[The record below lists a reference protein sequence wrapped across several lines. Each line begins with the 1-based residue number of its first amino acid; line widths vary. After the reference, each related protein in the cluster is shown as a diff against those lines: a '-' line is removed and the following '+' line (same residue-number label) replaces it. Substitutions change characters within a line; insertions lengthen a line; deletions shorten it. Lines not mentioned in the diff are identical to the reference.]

1 MPGHPFSVPFQ
12 PLATRDCP
20 GEVLPQ
26 PARALLVHDRDLTP
40 TLEAHHRSPLRI
52 RVLQS
57 ERRGERYH
65 RRVVLITA
73 DGRAVSQ
80 GEIEIRL
87 DRLPSPIVRQV
98 LAGQKPL
105 GGILRDEGFA
115 HQSRPQAFFALD
127 STPDLEATFNFTGPT
142 VLHGRRNHLLT
153 SAGDVFA
160 EVLEILAP
168 SDKLPP
174 P

>member
-12 PLATRDCP
+12 PVTTRDCP
-20 GEVLPQ
+20 GEALPQ
-26 PARALLVHDRDLTP
+26 PARGLLAHDRDLTP
-40 TLEAHHRSPLRI
+40 TLESHHRSPLHI
-52 RVLQS
+52 RVLQA
-57 ERRGERYH
+57 ERRGDRYH

-80 GEIEIRL
+80 GEIEIHL
-87 DRLPSPIVRQV
+87 DRLPSPIVDHV
-98 LAGQKPL
+98 LAGRSPWVEFCATSGFPTKAARKRSLPSIQPRTWKPCL
-105 GGILRDEGFA
+105 GSPARPCSTAGATIC
-115 HQSRPQAFFALD
+115 SR
-127 STPDLEATFNFTGPT
+127 
-142 VLHGRRNHLLT
+142 RR
-153 SAGDVFA
+153 DVFA